1 MVVTIIALYIANAIA
16 HIISYQRLRKVKA
29 PNARGV
35 LAFVFINALIALLFW
50 QGLNWAKWLAFIFP
64 AVGGLALLFG
74 TILKGKGTWID
85 YVILA
90 LDIVIVSLVLNFYI
104 L

>member
-35 LAFVFINALIALLFW
+35 LAFVFINVIIAILLW
-50 QGLNWAKWLAFIFP
+50 QGLGWSKWLALIFP
-64 AVGGLALLFG
+64 IVGGLGLLIT
-74 TILKGKGTWID
+74 TILKGKGTWVD
-85 YVILA
+85 FVILV
-90 LDIVIVSLVLNFYI
+90 LDIAIIGLVLNYYF